1 MTCDRA
7 RGFFGACWDD
17 ELTQAEREWL
27 EAHFASCASCRVEYD
42 EFSRVLE
49 LAGALPRV
57 DAPADLPEQVLA
69 RVHRVSPAP
78 DLVGQAGVRWM
89 PIAAAAAA
97 AVLVVG
103 ALVVMPRAPWR
114 APGSVEPAR
123 VASRPAAPAPPLPA
137 LRAQT
142 EARQPL
148 VAVRLP
154 ERRGAEPAPGAVIP
168 DSLFDHGEDVEFI
181 LDPVTLRRGRAS
193 VTRSGS
199 RDPGVQ
205 GQQALI
211 NF

>member
-1 MTCDRA
+1 
-7 RGFFGACWDD
+7 
-17 ELTQAEREWL
+17 
-27 EAHFASCASCRVEYD
+27 VEYD

-57 DAPADLPEQVLA
+57 DAPAELPEQVLA

-78 DLVGQAGVRWM
+78 DRVGQAGARWV
-89 PIAAAAAA
+89 PIAAA

-103 ALVVMPRAPWR
+103 ALVVVPRAPWR

-123 VASRPAAPAPPLPA
+123 MASRHAAPAPPLPA

-142 EARQPL
+142 EARGSM

-193 VTRSGS
+193 VRRSGS
-199 RDPGVQ
+199 QVPGVQ